1 MLSRVWI
8 KYIEKMPIDQ
18 FTLPGMILSTNLLTF
33 SARDQSLWDYLIYH
47 KHMENRRTFIKKTGT
62 MAAGLTVAGKAMSA
76 SSYRRILG
84 ANDRLNVGVIGCM
97 RRAEAL
103 RESFVG
109 LKNNVHIEAVCDV
122 NRERREKYA
131 ASLRQGMG
139 YVPQALNDFREILA
153 NPGIDAVF
161 LLIPDHWHAP
171 GAFLALKAGKHVYV
185 EKPLTHNP
193 REGELFIEFQK
204 KYDRV
209 VFMGTQQRS
218 QETARKI
225 VAEMHDGLIGDIYHV
240 LAHYTNSRGS
250 IGNGR
255 VVPVPEGFDWELFQ
269 GPAPRQPYKDILYD
283 YNWHWFWNWG
293 TGETGNNATHEFDVA
308 RWILQVDHPQE
319 VFCNAGKFYYVD
331 DDWTMYDT
339 MDVTFKYPG
348 GRSIRWDGRSRTG
361 YSAYGVD
368 RGNVAYG
375 SKGSVTIS
383 RNGFK
388 VFDLNNKI
396 IREEKEASESV
407 TTGLG
412 GEGDISTKHIL
423 NFIETVN
430 GKAKPNSV
438 LKEAAMSSHLNHLAN
453 IASRSGQSLRVDPLS
468 GHILDKK
475 IMKEFWAREY
485 EPGWEPEL

>member
-1 MLSRVWI
+1 
-8 KYIEKMPIDQ
+8 
-18 FTLPGMILSTNLLTF
+18 
-33 SARDQSLWDYLIYH
+33 
-47 KHMENRRTFIKKTGT
+47 MENRREFIKKTGAV
-62 MAAGLTVAGKAMSA
+62 AAGITIAGGAVSA
-76 SSYRRILG
+76 KSYRRILG

-97 RRAEAL
+97 RRANAL
-103 RESFVG
+103 RESFAD
-109 LKNNVHIEAVCDV
+109 LKGKIHIETVCDV
-122 NRERREKYA
+122 IKDRREQYA
-131 ASLRQGMG
+131 ASLEEAVG
-139 YVPQALNDFREILA
+139 YVPKAVNDFREILSDDKV
-153 NPGIDAVF
+153 DAVF

-171 GAFLALKAGKHVYV
+171 GAFMALEAGKHVYV

-193 REGELFIEFQK
+193 REGELFLEFEK

-225 VAEMHDGLIGDIYHV
+225 VGELHDGLIGDIYHV
-240 LAHYTNSRGS
+240 LAHYTNSRPG
-250 IGNGR
+250 IGNGK

-269 GPAPRQPYKDILYD
+269 GPAPRQDYKDILFD
-283 YNWHWFWNWG
+283 YNWHWFWPWG

-308 RWILQVDHPQE
+308 RWALQVGNPDE
-319 VFCNAGKFYYVD
+319 VFCNAGKYYFVD

-339 MDVTFKYPG
+339 MDVTFKYPEG
-348 GRSIRWDGRSRTG
+348 KSIRWDGRSRTG

-368 RGNVAYG
+368 RGNVVYG

-388 VFDLNNKI
+388 VFDLKNKL
-396 IREEKEASESV
+396 IREEEEASRSV

-412 GEGDISTKHIL
+412 GEGVITTNHIRNFAETIS
-423 NFIETVN
+423 

-453 IASRSGQSLRVDPLS
+453 ISYRTGQPLKCDPS
-468 GHILDKK
+468 TGHIRDKK
-475 IMKEFWAREY
+475 IMKAYWAREY
-485 EPGWEPEL
+485 EPGWEPKI